1 MLETPG
7 ASPDAAT
14 PRVTVV
20 RSPACHLCDSAL
32 QTLRRLREVAPLDIE
47 ILDVHSV
54 EGTRLVAEHR
64 PPMSPL
70 VLLDGTFVS
79 SGRLRTGRLIDLLR
93 ARGSNIPL
101 AAVR

>member
-1 MLETPG
+1 MLEIPG
-7 ASPDAAT
+7 ATTGAPI

-32 QTLRRLREVAPLDIE
+32 QTLGRLREVVPLDVEVLE
-47 ILDVHSV
+47 IGS
-54 EGTRLVAEHR
+54 EQGARLVAEHR

-70 VLLDGTFVS
+70 VLLDDAFVS
-79 SGRLRTGRLIDLLR
+79 SGNLRVGHLIDLLR
-93 ARGSNIPL
+93 ERGSDVHL